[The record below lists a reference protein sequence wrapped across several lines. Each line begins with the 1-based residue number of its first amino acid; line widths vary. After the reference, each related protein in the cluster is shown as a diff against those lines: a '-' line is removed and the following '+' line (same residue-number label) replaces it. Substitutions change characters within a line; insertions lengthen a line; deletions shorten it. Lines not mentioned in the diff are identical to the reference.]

1 MLDNFEQIFTEIER
15 PFAWLDLDALEQN
28 IAFVNEACGQKKIRI
43 ATKSIRSAPMLNYI
57 SKRIHHF
64 AGFMTFTASETLF
77 LLEQDLDEFLIGYP
91 VYEKQ
96 SITRLAEWVK
106 SGKSITFMVDA
117 MEQAALLNTIAQSEG
132 ILFEICIDVNVS
144 TDFQVLYFGSKRSPI
159 ANFQAL
165 KELTDQLQAYESLIV
180 SGVMGYDAQIA
191 GVADQSSQLLGL
203 QTTLIRTL
211 KKQAKKK
218 VTAFRQFAVAHVKSL
233 YDVKFV
239 NAGGS
244 GSMQFT
250 AQQQEVTEITV
261 GSAFFAPAL
270 FDRYDSLTLAPAAGF
285 ALRVT
290 RQFAPNIVVCHGGGY
305 IASGAVG
312 KDRLPTFMEADCFE
326 FLPLEGAGEVQTP
339 VVVKK
344 GTVSIGDTLYL
355 RHAKA
360 GELCERFQVL
370 HAVKDGRYFG
380 QIQTYRGDG
389 QCFL

>member
-1 MLDNFEQIFTEIER
+1 MEKFEQIFTEIER

-28 IAFVNEACGQKKIRI
+28 IAFVNEACGQKKVRI
-43 ATKSIRSAPMLNYI
+43 ATKSIRSAPMLSYI
-57 SKRIHHF
+57 SKRMNHY

-77 LLEQDLDEFLIGYP
+77 LLEEGLDDFLIGYP

-96 SITRLAEWVK
+96 AILSLAQWVK
-106 SGKSITFMVDA
+106 NGKSITFMVDA
-117 MEQAALLNTIAQSEG
+117 LEQADLLNTIAQEAG
-132 ILFEICIDVNVS
+132 IVFEICIDINVS

-165 KELTDQLQAYESLIV
+165 NELTDQLQALKSLTV

-191 GVADQSSQLLGL
+191 GVADHSSQLFGF
-203 QTTLIRTL
+203 QSTVIRTL
-211 KKQAKKK
+211 KKQSKKK

-233 YDVKFV
+233 YPVKFV

-244 GSMQFT
+244 GSMQYI
-250 AQQQEVTEITV
+250 AQQQDVTEITV

-270 FDRYDSLTLAPAAGF
+270 FDHYNTLSLTPAVGF

-290 RQFAPNIVVCHGGGY
+290 RQFASNIVVCHGGGY
-305 IASGAVG
+305 VASGAVG
-312 KDRLPTFMEADCFE
+312 KDRLPTFMEADRFE

-344 GTVSIGDTLYL
+344 GTVNIGDTLYL

-360 GELCERFQVL
+360 GELCERFPVL
-370 HAVKDGRYFG
+370 HAVKDGKYFG
-380 QIQTYRGDG
+380 SIQTYRGDG

>member
-1 MLDNFEQIFTEIER
+1 MEKFERVFSEIER

-43 ATKSIRSAPMLNYI
+43 ATKSIRSAPLLSYI
-57 SKRIHHF
+57 SKRINHC
-64 AGFMTFTASETLF
+64 AGFMTFTASETFF
-77 LLEQDLDEFLIGYP
+77 LLEEGLDEFLIGYP

-96 SITRLAEWVK
+96 SIMLLADWVK
-106 SGKSITFMVDA
+106 KGKSITFMVDA
-117 MEQAALLNTIAQSEG
+117 IEQAKLLNTIAKAEG
-132 ILFEICIDVNVS
+132 IVFEICIDVNVS

-165 KELTDQLQAYESLIV
+165 NELTDLLQALDSVTV

-191 GVADQSSQLLGL
+191 GVADQSSQLFGL

-211 KKQAKKK
+211 KKQSKKK

-233 YDVKFV
+233 NNVKFV

-244 GSMQFT
+244 GSMQYT
-250 AQQQEVTEITV
+250 AQQQDVTEITV

-270 FDRYDSLTLAPAAGF
+270 FDRYDTLSLVPAVGF

-312 KDRLPTFMEADCFE
+312 KDRLPSFVEADRFE
-326 FLPLEGAGEVQTP
+326 FLPQEGAGEVQTP

-344 GTVSIGDTLYL
+344 GTVNIGDTLYL
-355 RHAKA
+355 RHSKA

-370 HAVKDGRYFG
+370 HAVKDGKYFG
-380 QIQTYRGDG
+380 SIQTYRGDG